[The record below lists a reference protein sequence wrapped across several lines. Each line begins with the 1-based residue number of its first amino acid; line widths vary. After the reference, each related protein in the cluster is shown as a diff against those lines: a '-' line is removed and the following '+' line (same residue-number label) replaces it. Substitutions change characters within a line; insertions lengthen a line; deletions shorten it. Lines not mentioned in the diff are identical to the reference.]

1 MVGTSSI
8 IRSRVSH
15 ERHDFQNYREDS
27 VGASCISDMPN
38 HFSTE
43 PQQLVSIL
51 RDPSTL
57 GKKLPSSSKSHR
69 KKKTQRLVTFAEK
82 NDVFEFVVLSK
93 YEIKKAKRE
102 TEQKLRAER
111 TEEGI
116 ENRKSK
122 PKNKYHQHEYH
133 PNSKKCA
140 KVAGSPVLEMK
151 NEKKKVKKTRT
162 EKEVQEEFCYKT
174 LEGRKKT
181 AQYIADKLKKKRHS
195 NSGRRWYR
203 NLTYQAIFVV
213 VIGCIIACG
222 AHYRKQVF
230 EYLESDIQS
239 ERRPRL
245 PKKKPLRRG
254 PWIRIEEPSCRGQRH
269 LSASEKARNICVANS
284 KNLIIASG
292 NFAETRLRQHI
303 LYVNNERFPL
313 KNVLEQSGQRRRDGS
328 LVVNV
333 TLAGLSG
340 GIKNATVVLE
350 DRRTTRMIFRA
361 RDEVMFQLNR
371 RVWVDSLRVQIV
383 KPVQNEV
390 TESKQVSWT
399 TTSFRVPEDGKIF
412 FEFRGNR
419 LPVKLALGT
428 VNLNGIVPGRNT
440 LIVGFMDKTGTQIGP
455 QETVTWTHP
464 GLHDKAP
471 VNPKFPKTRRQPR
484 RATKKRKSKPVVV
497 EPSPKVSEETKR
509 SKRKKRKKKQKRRV

>member
-1 MVGTSSI
+1 
-8 IRSRVSH
+8 
-15 ERHDFQNYREDS
+15 
-27 VGASCISDMPN
+27 MPY
-38 HFSTE
+38 HCE
-43 PQQLVSIL
+43 PRQLVSIL

-69 KKKTQRLVTFAEK
+69 KKKRPRLVTFAEK

-93 YEIKKAKRE
+93 HEIKKARRE
-102 TEQKLRAER
+102 KLRTER
-111 TEEGI
+111 TEEGPQ
-116 ENRKSK
+116 NSKPK

-151 NEKKKVKKTRT
+151 NEKKKVKKTR
-162 EKEVQEEFCYKT
+162 KEPDAQEELYVKT
-174 LEGRKKT
+174 VDGRKKT
-181 AQYIADKLKKKRHS
+181 AQYIANKLKKKRHS
-195 NSGRRWYR
+195 NPGRRWYR
-203 NLTYQAIFVV
+203 KLTYQAVFVV

-222 AHYRKQVF
+222 ALYRKKVLQ
-230 EYLESDIQS
+230 YLESDIRA
-239 ERRPRL
+239 EHRPRM
-245 PKKKPLRRG
+245 PKKKPLKRG
-254 PWIRIEEPSCRGQRH
+254 PWVRIEEPLCRGQRH

-313 KNVLEQSGQRRRDGS
+313 KDVLEQSGQRRRDGS

-371 RVWVDSLRVQIV
+371 RVWIDSLRIQIF
-383 KPVQNEV
+383 KPVQGAV
-390 TESKQVSWT
+390 TDSPQVSWT

-428 VNLNGIVPGRNT
+428 VNLNGIVPGENT
-440 LIVGFMDKTGTQIGP
+440 LVVGFMDKTGAQIGP
-455 QETVTWTHP
+455 HETVTWTHP
-464 GLHDKAP
+464 GPHINAP
-471 VNPKFPKTRRQPR
+471 VNPKLPKTRRQPR

-497 EPSPKVSEETKR
+497 ELSPKVSEETKHP
-509 SKRKKRKKKQKRRV
+509 KRKKRKKNRKKRV